1 MKNSIKQI
9 EYIEKVKPLVK
20 NKYGNDATF
29 TVVTF
34 GCQMNAKDSERLAGM
49 LTAMGF
55 KNIDDEQKADVVLF
69 NTCTVRENANE
80 RLYGRVGQLKQ
91 SYINNKNKI
100 IGICGC
106 MMQEKDEVELI
117 KKKYPYVKLIFGTY
131 NIYELPELIYDL
143 LNDENKVIKIYNEPI
158 EIEENLP
165 AERKYSFKCGI
176 NIMFGCNNFC
186 SYCIVPYVRGRERSR
201 KKEDILN
208 EIKQVVNDNVVEIML
223 LGQNVNSYGND
234 LPNEDK
240 ITFPELLKEVCE
252 VEGLKRVRFMTSH
265 PKDFSDELIE
275 VMKNQK
281 KICRQVHLPV
291 QSGSNEILK
300 KMNRKYTRE
309 HYLSLIEKI
318 KNNLPDV
325 SISTDIIVGFPQET
339 EKDFED
345 TLDLINRVQFDNVF
359 TFKYSKRT
367 GTKASEMEGQV
378 EEKIVNERF
387 ERLLKLTRQLSSNN
401 CDKYVDKIVEV
412 LVEDIEQEKKLL
424 VGRMS
429 NNTLVYFEGKS
440 DLIGKIIDI
449 RIKESY
455 GFYLKGEIDNVV
467 AKPKT
472 M

>member
-1 MKNSIKQI
+1 MV
-9 EYIEKVKPLVK
+9 VKK
-20 NKYGNDATF
+20 FGASATF

-80 RLYGRVGQLKQ
+80 RLYGRIGQLKQ
-91 SYINNKNKI
+91 SYLSNKNKI

-117 KKKYPYVKLIFGTY
+117 KRKYPHIKLIFGTY
-131 NIYELPELIYDL
+131 NIYELPSLIYEL
-143 LNDENKVIKIYNEPI
+143 LQNDKKLIKVYDEPVD
-158 EIEENLP
+158 IEENLP
-165 AERKYSFKCGI
+165 ADRKYSFKCGI
-176 NIMFGCNNFC
+176 NIMYGCNNFC

-208 EIKQVVNDNVVEIML
+208 EIRQVANEGVVEIML

-234 LPNEDK
+234 LEADNK
-240 ITFPELLKEVCE
+240 ITFPQLLKMVCE
-252 VEGLKRVRFMTSH
+252 IDGIKRVRFMTSN

-275 VMKNQK
+275 VMRTEP

-291 QSGSNEILK
+291 QSGSNDILK

-309 HYLSLIEKI
+309 HYLNLIQKI
-318 KNNLPDV
+318 KEALPDV

-339 EKDFED
+339 EKDFND
-345 TLDLINRVQFDNVF
+345 TLDLIQKSNFDNVF

-367 GTKASEMEGQV
+367 GTKAATMEGQV
-378 EEKIVNERF
+378 DEKVVDERF
-387 ERLLKLTRQLSSNN
+387 ERLLTLTRTLSSNN
-401 CDKYVDKIVEV
+401 CDKFVGKVVEV
-412 LVEDIEQEKKLL
+412 LVEDIEKEKNLL

-429 NNTLVYFEGKS
+429 NNTLVYFECDKN
-440 DLIGKIIDI
+440 LIGKLIN
-449 RIKESY
+449 IKITKSF
-455 GFYLKGEIDNVV
+455 GFYLSGEII
-467 AKPKT
+467 
-472 M
+472 

>member
-1 MKNSIKQI
+1 MIKQI
-9 EYIEKVKPLVK
+9 EYIEKVKPLVESR
-20 NKYGNDATF
+20 YGKEATF

-80 RLYGRVGQLKQ
+80 RLYGRIGQLKQ
-91 SYINNKNKI
+91 SYNNNKNKI

-117 KKKYPYVKLIFGTY
+117 QKKYPYVKLIFGTY
-131 NIYELPELIYDL
+131 NIYELPSLIYEL
-143 LNDENKVIKIYNEPI
+143 LQNEKKVISVYDKPVD
-158 EIEENLP
+158 IEENLP
-165 AERKYSFKCGI
+165 ADRKYSFKCGI
-176 NIMFGCNNFC
+176 NIMYGCNNFC

-201 KKEDILN
+201 KQEDILN
-208 EIKQVVNDNVVEIML
+208 EIKQVVNDGVVEVML

-234 LPNEDK
+234 LSAENK
-240 ITFPELLKEVCE
+240 ISFPELLSNVCDI
-252 VEGLKRVRFMTSH
+252 EGLKRVRFMTSH

-275 VMKNQK
+275 VMKTHD

-318 KNNLPDV
+318 KKDLPDV
-325 SISTDIIVGFPQET
+325 SLSTDIIVGFPQES

-345 TLDLINRVQFDNVF
+345 TLDLIEKVNFDNVF

-367 GTKASEMEGQV
+367 GTKAATMDGQV
-378 EEKIVNERF
+378 DEKVVDERF
-387 ERLLKLTRQLSSNN
+387 DRLLKLTRNLSSNN
-401 CDKYVDKIVEV
+401 CDKFVGKTVEV
-412 LVEDIEQEKKLL
+412 LVEDVEKEKNLL

-429 NNTLVYFEGKS
+429 NNTLVYFEGEKE
-440 DLIGKIIDI
+440 LIGKLINVTID
-449 RIKESY
+449 KSF
-455 GFYLKGEIDNVV
+455 GFYLT
-467 AKPKT
+467 AT
-472 M
+472 R

>member
-1 MKNSIKQI
+1 MIKQI
-9 EYIEKVKPLVK
+9 EYIEKVKPFVES
-20 NKYGNDATF
+20 KYGKNATF

-80 RLYGRVGQLKQ
+80 RLYGRIGQLKQ
-91 SYINNKNKI
+91 SYNNNKNKI

-117 KKKYPYVKLIFGTY
+117 QKKYPYVKLIFGTY
-131 NIYELPELIYDL
+131 NIYEVPSLIYEL
-143 LNDENKVIKIYNEPI
+143 LQNEKKVIRVYDKPVD
-158 EIEENLP
+158 IEENLP
-165 AERKYSFKCGI
+165 ADRKYSFKCGI
-176 NIMFGCNNFC
+176 NIMYGCNNFC

-201 KKEDILN
+201 KQEDILS
-208 EIKQVVNDNVVEIML
+208 EIKQVVNDGVVEVML

-234 LPNEDK
+234 LSAENK
-240 ITFPELLKEVCE
+240 ISFPELLSKVCDI
-252 VEGLKRVRFMTSH
+252 EGLKRVRFMTSH

-275 VMKNQK
+275 VMKTHD

-318 KNNLPDV
+318 KKDLPDV
-325 SISTDIIVGFPQET
+325 SLSTDIIVGFPQES

-345 TLDLINRVQFDNVF
+345 TLDLIEKVNFDNVF

-367 GTKASEMEGQV
+367 GTKAATMDGQV
-378 EEKIVNERF
+378 DEKIVDERF
-387 ERLLKLTRQLSSNN
+387 DRLLKLTRNLSSNN
-401 CDKYVDKIVEV
+401 CDKFVGKTVEV
-412 LVEDIEQEKKLL
+412 LVEDIEKEKNLL

-429 NNTLVYFEGKS
+429 NNTLVYFEGEKE
-440 DLIGKIIDI
+440 LIGRIINVKID
-449 RIKESY
+449 KSY
-455 GFYLKGEIDNVV
+455 GFYLTAI
-467 AKPKT
+467 

>member
-1 MKNSIKQI
+1 MNSKKQK
-9 EYIEKVKPLVK
+9 ESIEKVKLIVESI
-20 NKYGNDATF
+20 YGRVATY

-55 KNIDDEQKADVVLF
+55 KNIDDEQNADVVLF

-91 SYINNKNKI
+91 SCINNKNKI

-106 MMQEKDEVELI
+106 MMQEKDEVETI
-117 KKKYPYVKLIFGTY
+117 TKKYPYVKLIFGTY
-131 NIYELPELIYDL
+131 NIYELPSLIYELFDT
-143 LNDENKVIKIYNEPI
+143 NKNVIKIYDKPV

-165 AERKYSFKCGI
+165 ADRKYSFKCGI
-176 NIMFGCNNFC
+176 NIMYGCNNFC

-201 KKEDILN
+201 KIEDILN
-208 EIKQVVNDNVVEIML
+208 EIKQVVNDGVVEVML

-234 LPNEDK
+234 LTDENK
-240 ITFPELLKEVCE
+240 ISFPELLLKVCDID
-252 VEGLKRVRFMTSH
+252 GIKRVRFMTSH

-275 VMKNQK
+275 VMKTNK

-318 KNNLPDV
+318 KKDLPDV
-325 SISTDIIVGFPQET
+325 SISTDIIVGFPQES
-339 EKDFED
+339 EKDFVD
-345 TLDLINRVQFDNVF
+345 TLDLIQKVNFDNVF

-367 GTKASEMEGQV
+367 GTKASTMAGQV
-378 EEKIVNERF
+378 DEKVVDERF
-387 ERLLKLTRQLSSNN
+387 DRLLALTRKLSSNN
-401 CDKYVDKIVEV
+401 CDKYVGQVVEV
-412 LVEDIEQEKKLL
+412 LVEDIEKEKNLL

-429 NNTLVYFEGKS
+429 NNTLVYFNGEKE
-440 DLIGKIIDI
+440 LIGKLVNVKIDT
-449 RIKESY
+449 SF
-455 GFYLKGEIDNVV
+455 GFYLNGNIYL
-467 AKPKT
+467 
-472 M
+472 

>member
-1 MKNSIKQI
+1 MKTSIKQI

-20 NKYGNDATF
+20 SKYGEKATF

-49 LTAMGF
+49 LCAMGF
-55 KNIDDEQKADVVLF
+55 ENIDDEQKADVVLF

-91 SYINNKNKI
+91 SYNSNKNKI

-117 KKKYPYVKLIFGTY
+117 TKKYPFVKLIFGTY
-131 NIYELPELIYDL
+131 NIYELPSLMYELLETNKKVIQIYD
-143 LNDENKVIKIYNEPI
+143 KPV

-165 AERKYSFKCGI
+165 SDRKYSFKCGI

-201 KKEDILN
+201 KKEDIIN
-208 EIKQVVNDNVVEIML
+208 EVKQVAKDGVVEVML

-234 LPNEDK
+234 LTDENK
-240 ITFPELLKEVCE
+240 ITFPELLSQVCE
-252 VEGLKRVRFMTSH
+252 IDGIKRVRFMTSH

-275 VMKNQK
+275 VMKTND

-309 HYLSLIEKI
+309 KYLFLIDKI
-318 KNNLPDV
+318 KTNLPDV
-325 SISTDIIVGFPQET
+325 SISTDIIVGFPSET
-339 EKDFED
+339 EKDFQD
-345 TLDLINRVQFDNVF
+345 TLDLIEKVNFDNVF

-367 GTKASEMEGQV
+367 GTLASTMPDQV
-378 EEKIVNERF
+378 DEKVVDERF
-387 ERLLKLTRQLSSNN
+387 ERLLKLTRTLSSNN
-401 CDKYVDKIVEV
+401 CDKYVGQNVEV

-429 NNTLVYFEGKS
+429 NNTLVYFAGDKN
-440 DLIGKIIDI
+440 LVGTFANVKID
-449 RIKESY
+449 KSY
-455 GFYLKGEIDNVV
+455 GFYLTGTI
-467 AKPKT
+467 
-472 M
+472 

>member
-1 MKNSIKQI
+1 MIKQI
-9 EYIEKVKPLVK
+9 EYIEKVKPFVES
-20 NKYGNDATF
+20 KYGKNATF

-80 RLYGRVGQLKQ
+80 RLYGRIGQLKQ
-91 SYINNKNKI
+91 SYNNNKNKI

-117 KKKYPYVKLIFGTY
+117 QKKYPYVKLIFGTY
-131 NIYELPELIYDL
+131 NIYELPSLIYEL
-143 LNDENKVIKIYNEPI
+143 LQNEKKVISVYDKPVD
-158 EIEENLP
+158 IEENLP
-165 AERKYSFKCGI
+165 ADRKYSFKCGI
-176 NIMFGCNNFC
+176 NIMYGCNNFC

-201 KKEDILN
+201 KQEDILN
-208 EIKQVVNDNVVEIML
+208 EIKQVVNDGVVEVML

-234 LPNEDK
+234 LSAENK
-240 ITFPELLKEVCE
+240 ISFPELLSNVCDI
-252 VEGLKRVRFMTSH
+252 EGLKRVRFMTSH

-275 VMKNQK
+275 VMKTHD

-318 KNNLPDV
+318 KKDLPDV
-325 SISTDIIVGFPQET
+325 SLSTDIIVGFPQES

-345 TLDLINRVQFDNVF
+345 TLDLIEKVNFDNVF

-367 GTKASEMEGQV
+367 GTKAATMDGQV
-378 EEKIVNERF
+378 DEKVVDERF
-387 ERLLKLTRQLSSNN
+387 DRLLKLTRNLSSNN
-401 CDKYVDKIVEV
+401 CDKFVGKTVEV
-412 LVEDIEQEKKLL
+412 LVEDVEKEKNLL

-429 NNTLVYFEGKS
+429 NNTLVYFEGEKE
-440 DLIGKIIDI
+440 LIGRIINVKID
-449 RIKESY
+449 KSY
-455 GFYLKGEIDNVV
+455 GFYLTAI
-467 AKPKT
+467 

>member
-1 MKNSIKQI
+1 MKIKQI
-9 EYIEKVKPLVK
+9 DYIEKVKPLV
-20 NKYGNDATF
+20 NTQFGESATF

-55 KNIDDEQKADVVLF
+55 KNIDDEQKADIVLF

-91 SYINNKNKI
+91 SCINNKNKI

-117 KKKYPYVKLIFGTY
+117 KKKYPFVKLIFGTY
-131 NIYELPELIYDL
+131 NIYELPSLIYAL
-143 LNDENKVIKIYNEPI
+143 LSSHKKVISVYDKPVD
-158 EIEENLP
+158 IEENLP
-165 AERKYSFKCGI
+165 ADRKYSFKCGI
-176 NIMFGCNNFC
+176 NIMYGCNNFC

-201 KKEDILN
+201 RKEDILN
-208 EIKQVVNDNVVEIML
+208 EIKQVAKEGVVEVML

-234 LPNEDK
+234 LEGDNK
-240 ITFPELLKEVCE
+240 ITFPALLKKVCE
-252 VEGLKRVRFMTSH
+252 IEGIKRVRFMTSH

-275 VMKNQK
+275 VMKTED

-309 HYLSLIEKI
+309 HYLSLIQKI
-318 KNNLPDV
+318 KTDLPDV
-325 SISTDIIVGFPQET
+325 SISTDIIVGFPSET
-339 EKDFED
+339 EEDFND
-345 TLDLINRVQFDNVF
+345 TLDLIEKSNFDNVF

-367 GTKASEMEGQV
+367 GTKAATMDGQV
-378 EEKIVNERF
+378 DEKVVDERF
-387 ERLLKLTRQLSSNN
+387 DRLLKLTRTLSSNN
-401 CDKYVDKIVEV
+401 CDKYVGQTVEV

-429 NNTLVYFEGKS
+429 NNTLVYFEGDKS
-440 DLIGKIIDI
+440 LIGKLINVKID
-449 RIKESY
+449 KSF
-455 GFYLKGEIDNVV
+455 GFYLTGR
-467 AKPKT
+467 

>member
-1 MKNSIKQI
+1 M
-9 EYIEKVKPLVK
+9 
-20 NKYGNDATF
+20 
-29 TVVTF
+29 VTF

-80 RLYGRVGQLKQ
+80 RLYGRIGQLKQ
-91 SYINNKNKI
+91 SYLSNKNKI

-117 KKKYPYVKLIFGTY
+117 KKKYPHIKLIFGTY
-131 NIYELPELIYDL
+131 NIYELPSLIYEL
-143 LNDENKVIKIYNEPI
+143 LQNDKKLIKVYDEPVD
-158 EIEENLP
+158 IEENLP
-165 AERKYSFKCGI
+165 ADRKYSFKCGI
-176 NIMFGCNNFC
+176 NIMYGCNNFC

-208 EIKQVVNDNVVEIML
+208 EIRQVANEGVVEIML

-234 LPNEDK
+234 LEADNK
-240 ITFPELLKEVCE
+240 ITFPQLLKMVCE
-252 VEGLKRVRFMTSH
+252 IDGIKRVRFMTSN

-275 VMKNQK
+275 VMKTEP

-291 QSGSNEILK
+291 QSGSNDILK

-309 HYLSLIEKI
+309 HYLNLIQKI
-318 KNNLPDV
+318 KEALPDV

-339 EKDFED
+339 EKDFND
-345 TLDLINRVQFDNVF
+345 TLDLIQKSNFDNVF

-367 GTKASEMEGQV
+367 GTKAATMEGQV
-378 EEKIVNERF
+378 DEKVVDERF
-387 ERLLKLTRQLSSNN
+387 ERLLTLTRTLSSNN
-401 CDKYVDKIVEV
+401 CDKFVGKVVEV
-412 LVEDIEQEKKLL
+412 LVEDIEKEKNLL

-429 NNTLVYFEGKS
+429 NNTLVYFECDKN
-440 DLIGKIIDI
+440 LIGKLIN
-449 RIKESY
+449 IKITKSF
-455 GFYLKGEIDNVV
+455 GFYLSGEII
-467 AKPKT
+467 
-472 M
+472 

>member
-1 MKNSIKQI
+1 
-9 EYIEKVKPLVK
+9 
-20 NKYGNDATF
+20 
-29 TVVTF
+29 
-34 GCQMNAKDSERLAGM
+34 MNAKDSERLAGM

-55 KNIDDEQKADVVLF
+55 KNIDDEQKADIVLF

-91 SYINNKNKI
+91 SCINNKNKI

-117 KKKYPYVKLIFGTY
+117 KKKYPFVKLIFGTY
-131 NIYELPELIYDL
+131 NIYELPSLIYAL
-143 LNDENKVIKIYNEPI
+143 LSSHKKVISVYDKPVD
-158 EIEENLP
+158 IEENLP
-165 AERKYSFKCGI
+165 ADRKYSFKCGI
-176 NIMFGCNNFC
+176 NIMYGCNNFC

-201 KKEDILN
+201 RKEDILN
-208 EIKQVVNDNVVEIML
+208 EIKQVVKEGVVEVML

-234 LPNEDK
+234 LEGDNK
-240 ITFPELLKEVCE
+240 ITFPALLKMVCE
-252 VEGLKRVRFMTSH
+252 IEGIKRVRFMTSH

-275 VMKNQK
+275 VMKTED

-309 HYLSLIEKI
+309 HYLSLIQKI
-318 KNNLPDV
+318 KTDLPDV
-325 SISTDIIVGFPQET
+325 SISTDIIVGFPSET
-339 EKDFED
+339 EEDFND
-345 TLDLINRVQFDNVF
+345 TLDLIEKSNFDNVF

-367 GTKASEMEGQV
+367 GTKAATMDGQV
-378 EEKIVNERF
+378 DEKVVDERF
-387 ERLLKLTRQLSSNN
+387 DRLLKLTRTLSSNN
-401 CDKYVDKIVEV
+401 CDKYVGQTVEV

-429 NNTLVYFEGKS
+429 NNTLVYFEGDKS
-440 DLIGKIIDI
+440 LIGKLINVKID
-449 RIKESY
+449 KSY
-455 GFYLKGEIDNVV
+455 GFYLTG
-467 AKPKT
+467 T

>member
-1 MKNSIKQI
+1 MNILIKQI
-9 EYIEKVKPLVK
+9 EYIEKVKPFVES
-20 NKYGNDATF
+20 KYGKNATF

-80 RLYGRVGQLKQ
+80 RLYGRIGQLKQ
-91 SYINNKNKI
+91 SYNNNKNKI

-117 KKKYPYVKLIFGTY
+117 QKKYPYVKLIFGTY
-131 NIYELPELIYDL
+131 NIYELPSLMYELL
-143 LNDENKVIKIYNEPI
+143 QNEKKVISVYDKPVD
-158 EIEENLP
+158 IEENLP
-165 AERKYSFKCGI
+165 SDRKYSFKCGI
-176 NIMFGCNNFC
+176 NIMYGCNNFC

-201 KKEDILN
+201 KQEDILN
-208 EIKQVVNDNVVEIML
+208 EIKQVVNDGVVEVML

-234 LPNEDK
+234 LSDENK
-240 ITFPELLKEVCE
+240 ISFPELLSKVCDI
-252 VEGLKRVRFMTSH
+252 EGLKRVRFMTSH

-275 VMKNQK
+275 VMKTHN

-318 KNNLPDV
+318 KKDLPDV
-325 SISTDIIVGFPQET
+325 SLSTDIIVGFPEES

-345 TLDLINRVQFDNVF
+345 TLDLIEKVNFDNVF

-367 GTKASEMEGQV
+367 GTKAATMDGQV
-378 EEKIVNERF
+378 DEKVVDERF
-387 ERLLKLTRQLSSNN
+387 DRLLKLTRNLSSNN
-401 CDKYVDKIVEV
+401 CDKFVRKTVEV
-412 LVEDIEQEKKLL
+412 LVEDVEKEKNLL

-429 NNTLVYFEGKS
+429 NNTLVYFEGEKE
-440 DLIGKIIDI
+440 LIGKLINVKID
-449 RIKESY
+449 KSF
-455 GFYLKGEIDNVV
+455 GFYLTGNIYL
-467 AKPKT
+467 
-472 M
+472 